1 MEYNKLLADMV
12 PGDRVEGFYILKE
25 GAIKTSNSG
34 KPFLSATVTDKS
46 GSLDLKAWDYSGP
59 VGAPTDAGKV
69 VKIRADVTEYRGSI
83 QLTASNIRM
92 ATQEDSYDVSALVP
106 VAPIDRDET
115 LEKVRSLIASMED
128 RGITIWLEGT
138 PSNSFD
144 VSSLLC
150 IQEDESYMRDYVFE
164 QGVLKE
170 VHFDKLNEH

>member
-1 MEYNKLLADMV
+1 MTDIWGYKLN
-12 PGDRVEGFYILKE
+12 
-25 GAIKTSNSG
+25 TH
-34 KPFLSATVTDKS
+34 DKN
-46 GSLDLKAWDYSGP
+46 
-59 VGAPTDAGKV
+59 
-69 VKIRADVTEYRGSI
+69 
-83 QLTASNIRM
+83 QL
-92 ATQEDSYDVSALVP
+92 Y
-106 VAPIDRDET
+106 
-115 LEKVRSLIASMED
+115 LELASMED